1 MTSPRT
7 MDVFS
12 LRDFVV
18 DEYEQFATSF
28 TTIHAADIRQQVD
41 TIYAQRRYWPEPLI
55 QVNPNYKRS
64 TTVQAL
70 VDQGALDPACSEIF
84 PLTLY
89 EHQKQSL
96 ALASA
101 GESYVVTT
109 GTGSGKSLCFFIPIV
124 SAVLAEKRRDP
135 ARRTRAIV
143 IYPMNALANS
153 QEEELAKYLV
163 DRPGGRPVSF
173 ARYTGQEDSEQR
185 KRVRDNPPDILL
197 TNFMMLELL
206 MTRQDEID
214 RAVIGNCVGLRFLVL
229 DELHTYRGRQG
240 ADVAMLV
247 RRVRERLSDRLQCVG
262 TSATMKS
269 EGTAEER
276 QAVVAQVA
284 SRLFATSIP
293 AHNVVGETLE
303 RVTNPAL
310 KRETILAAL
319 GPAIDEGIPEALSD
333 AQLKEHPL
341 AIWIETV
348 LGMNSTEAVPAWHRA
363 PPLTVTEARQRL
375 ADDAGRPVE
384 ACEEALRRML
394 LVSSLPESVRVP
406 GSTNERS
413 FFAFKLHQFISGAG
427 HAFSTLEPPGRR
439 TITVEGQ
446 QFLPEAPEKRLYAVH
461 FCRTCGQE
469 YHPVRIVTEESRRV
483 ARLRDIDD
491 AAPPES
497 DEAESAGAEVPD
509 IEELGYL
516 VVRTADLDAEFVDEA
531 ESYPES
537 WRETDASGTSRLKR
551 DKNKLRFRVEGVH
564 VEPDG
569 RLGTGTAAWLIR
581 ERWRFCLRCGEYKD
595 DASRDRNRLA
605 SLSAEGRSSATT
617 VLTSSILRWMH
628 GPASALSPTTR
639 KLLGF
644 SDNRQD
650 AALQAGHFNDFLFV
664 GLVRAAFLGAL
675 AKAGP
680 AGLRADQLGAA
691 QQQALGF
698 DSLDPGIREEWL
710 TEPDLVG
717 FARTEA
723 EKTLR
728 EVLAYRA
735 WFDQRRGWRYTN
747 PNLEQLGLL
756 QVEYQG
762 LEELAAAD
770 ARFADGPEILAQAPP
785 AVRAEVYRVLFDHLR
800 TWMAVKSAVL
810 DELSTEQLYQRS
822 VSRLRTPWGFAP
834 DDRPRPGRWLVL
846 QAPKRKAVRAK
857 DEDLIVRGGA
867 RSGLGKRLRS
877 ERLWGTPAIRAL
889 KTAEVDA
896 LIGKLLAVATKFGLV
911 TEETT
916 PFDTPGWKLVDAA
929 VLFKGR
935 AIHRAQFAAERGARK
950 ENRFYRALYLALADL
965 LAGRDH
971 PLFGF
976 EAREHTAQVEQEK
989 RQIRE
994 KRFRYG
1000 EKEKVEL
1007 QEKEKEI
1014 KAIGEHIRF
1023 LPVMFCSPTM
1033 ELGVDISALN
1043 AVYLRNVPPTP
1054 ANYAQRSGRAGRSG
1068 QAALVLT
1075 YASAQG
1081 PHDQYFF
1088 RQPAAMV
1095 HGEVRAPTLDLANRE
1110 LIDSHL
1116 QAIWLACTET
1126 PLHASIA
1133 QLLDLGAPQR
1143 PLKEDVRAPMAAD
1156 RVIPLAVE
1164 RMGRVLDLVVD
1175 ELNPQ
1180 AAPWY
1185 TGRDAYAREV
1195 ADKALRRFDHA
1206 FTRWRDLFHSAEL
1219 QRDAARRTLDD
1230 HSAVGPE
1237 KRAAKTRHDQ
1247 ALDQIGLLKQGDES
1261 AARSDFY
1268 TYRYLATEGFL
1279 PGYNFPRLPLM
1290 AYVPKADARGRQAWL
1305 QRPRFLALSEFGP
1318 KSLVYHEGRAFRVVR
1333 AMLSASH
1340 QDAGTADTQLVTEV
1354 ARLCTECGAGHFEER
1369 STCHACGLP
1378 LAQAEIVN
1386 HVYRIENVATWPAER
1401 ITAND
1406 EERQRQG
1413 FELQTTYQWAIRDQ
1427 VPDRR
1432 NATARDAYGEVAWL
1446 AYGAGARITRLNKGL
1461 RRRKNKSELGFWI
1474 DPVSGYWKAAPDE
1487 DGPKD
1492 PTVAP
1497 FQLIVPCVR
1506 DHKNALLVRP
1516 NGIKG
1521 KKEEIHKTLATLQHA
1536 LLRGLEATFQLEE
1549 GEVMAEPVP
1558 ARDLRKGFLLY
1569 EATEGGAGVLSRL
1582 ASEPLTLGGV
1592 ARTALQIMHLD
1603 VPDEGPL
1610 PARPQDLA
1618 DQPDSRCVAGCYRCL
1633 LSYYNQPDHP
1643 LIARRDP
1650 QALELLLRLVASTTT
1665 PDETSGAQGGAPEP
1679 LSQPDRW
1686 RAALADRGLR
1696 APDAEPL
1703 DGGWV
1708 GWRNDWVAASLTGQ
1722 GGDALADQGFTLVS
1736 FGDAAAWPAAF
1747 DRLATLLGAVR

>member
-1 MTSPRT
+1 MSPTSSRT

-18 DEYEQFATSF
+18 GEYEQFATSF
-28 TTIHAADIRQQVD
+28 TTIHAADIREQVD
-41 TIYAQRRYWPEPLI
+41 AIYAEKRYWPEPLI

-64 TTVQAL
+64 TTVEAL
-70 VDQGALDPACSEIF
+70 VADGTLDPGCREIF
-84 PLTLY
+84 PLSLY
-89 EHQKQSL
+89 EHQCQSI
-96 ALASA
+96 ATASA

-124 SAVLAEKRRDP
+124 SAILAEKRRDP
-135 ARRTRAIV
+135 RPRTRAII

-153 QEEELAKYLV
+153 QEEELAKYIA
-163 DRPGGRPVSF
+163 DRPGGRPVTF
-173 ARYTGQEDSEQR
+173 ARYTGQETAEQR
-185 KRVRDNPPDILL
+185 KQVRDHPPDILL

-214 RAVIGNCVGLRFLVL
+214 RAVIGNCAGLRFLVL

-247 RRVRERLSDRLQCVG
+247 RRVRERLSDKVLCVG

-269 EGTAEER
+269 DGTSQER

-284 SRLFATSIP
+284 SRLFATTIP
-293 AHNVVGETLE
+293 ASNVVGETLE
-303 RVTNPAL
+303 RVTNPKL
-310 KRETILAAL
+310 KRETVRASL
-319 GPAIDEGIPEALSD
+319 GPAIDAGIPDALSD
-333 AQLKEHPL
+333 AELREHPL

-348 LGMNSTEAVPAWHRA
+348 LGMNSTEATPAWHRA
-363 PPLTVTEARQRL
+363 PPLTLTDARARL
-375 ADDAGRPVE
+375 AADADRPE
-384 ACEEALRRML
+384 AACGEALRKML
-394 LVSSLPESVRVP
+394 LVSSLPESVRIA

-413 FFAFKLHQFISGAG
+413 FFAFRLHQFISGAG
-427 HAFSTLEPPGRR
+427 HAFATLEPPGRR
-439 TITVEGQ
+439 TVTVEGQ
-446 QFLPEAPEKRLYAVH
+446 QFLPGAPEKRLYAVH
-461 FCRTCGQE
+461 FCRSCGQE
-469 YHPVRIVTEESRRV
+469 YHPVRIVSEDGRRA
-483 ARLRDIDD
+483 ARFRDIDD
-491 AAPPES
+491 AVPPDS
-497 DEAESAGAEVPD
+497 DDVGDTAETPDAEE
-509 IEELGYL
+509 IGYL
-516 VVRTADLDAEFVDEA
+516 VIRTEDLDAEFSDEP
-531 ESYPES
+531 EFYPES
-537 WRETDASGTSRLKR
+537 WRETDAAGNARLKR
-551 DKNKLRFRVEGVH
+551 DKNKPRFRAEAVRVQ
-564 VEPDG
+564 PDG
-569 RLGTGTAAWLIR
+569 RLGEGAPAWFIR

-617 VLTSSILRWMH
+617 VLTTSILRWMH
-628 GPASALSPTTR
+628 GPASSLADTTR

-644 SDNRQD
+644 TDNRQD

-675 AKAGP
+675 AKAGDE
-680 AGLRADQLGAA
+680 GLTADQLGAA
-691 QQQALGF
+691 QQRALGF
-698 DSLDPGIREEWL
+698 DSPDPAVREEWL

-756 QVEYQG
+756 AVEYQG
-762 LEELAAAD
+762 LDELAAAD
-770 ARFADGPEILAQAPP
+770 DRFADGPEILATAP
-785 AVRAEVYRVLFDHLR
+785 AKVRAEVYRALFNHLR
-800 TWMAVKSAVL
+800 TWMAVKSTVL

-822 VSRLRTPWGFAP
+822 SSRLRAPWGFAP

-846 QAPKRKAVRAK
+846 QAPKRRSMRAK

-867 RSGLGKRLRS
+867 RSGLGKRLR
-877 ERLWGTPAIRAL
+877 EEELWGTPAIRTL
-889 KTAEVDA
+889 KSAEIDE
-896 LIGKLLAVATKFGLV
+896 LITKLLAVATKFGIV

-916 PFDTPGWKLVDAA
+916 PFETPGWKLVDGAVVFKRAA
-929 VLFKGR
+929 PG
-935 AIHRAQFAAERGARK
+935 AATGRK
-950 ENRFYRALYLALADL
+950 ENQFFRDLYLALADL

-1000 EKEKVEL
+1000 HKEKAEL
-1007 QEKEKEI
+1007 REHEKEI
-1014 KAIGEHIRF
+1014 RAIGEHVRF

-1095 HGEVRAPTLDLANRE
+1095 HGEVRAPTLDLANRD

-1126 PLHASIA
+1126 PLDASIA
-1133 QLLDLGAPQR
+1133 NLLDLGAPGR
-1143 PLKEDVRAPMAAD
+1143 PLKADVRAPMAAA
-1156 RVIPLAVE
+1156 RVAPAAVE
-1164 RMGRVLDLVVD
+1164 RMGRVLDQVEG
-1175 ELNPQ
+1175 ELTPH

-1185 TGRDAYAREV
+1185 TGRDAYARE
-1195 ADKALRRFDHA
+1195 AAGQAIDRFERA
-1206 FTRWRDLFHSAEL
+1206 FTRWRDLFRGAEQ
-1219 QRDAARRTLDD
+1219 QRDAARRVLDD
-1230 HSAVGPE
+1230 HAAGQLE

-1247 ALDQIGLLKQGDES
+1247 AIDQLNLLQQGDES

-1340 QDAGTADTQLVTEV
+1340 QNAASVDTRLITEV
-1354 ARLCTECGAGHFEER
+1354 ARLCNECGAGHFDE
-1369 STCHACGLP
+1369 SNNCHACGMP
-1378 LAQAEIVN
+1378 LASAEIVN
-1386 HVYRIENVATWPAER
+1386 HVYRIENVGTWPAER

-1413 FELQTTYQWAIRDQ
+1413 FDLQTTFEWAIRDGAI
-1427 VPDRR
+1427 D
-1432 NATARDAYGEVAWL
+1432 ARVAASVDAHGPIARL

-1461 RRRKNKSELGFWI
+1461 RRRQNKSELGFWI
-1474 DPVSGYWKAAPDE
+1474 DPVSGYWKAAPEE

-1492 PTVAP
+1492 PTIAP

-1506 DHKNALLVRP
+1506 DHKNALLFQPVGLDLP
-1516 NGIKG
+1516 
-1521 KKEEIHKTLATLQHA
+1521 EKTLATLQHA
-1536 LLRGLEATFQLEE
+1536 LLRGLEATFQLEG
-1549 GEVMAEPVP
+1549 GELMAEPVP
-1558 ARDLRKGFLLY
+1558 ARARRKGCLFY
-1569 EATEGGAGVLSRL
+1569 EATEGGAGVLTRL
-1582 ASEPLTLGGV
+1582 VTEPDALARV
-1592 ARTALQIMHLD
+1592 ARTALQVMHFDL
-1603 VPDEGPL
+1603 PDDGPL
-1610 PARPQDLA
+1610 PDRVDALQDE
-1618 DQPDSRCVAGCYRCL
+1618 PDARCVAGCYRCL

-1643 LIARRDP
+1643 LIHRRDAP
-1650 QALELLLRLVASTTT
+1650 ALEVLLRLAGAVTT
-1665 PDETSGAQGGAPEP
+1665 PVHEGPHPATDGLAPDP
-1679 LSQPDRW
+1679 T
-1686 RAALADRGLR
+1686 RAAWLAALSARGLP
-1696 APDAEPL
+1696 APDPSPL
-1703 DGGWV
+1703 DGGLT
-1708 GWRNDWVAASLTGQ
+1708 GWREHFVAASLPG
-1722 GGDALADQGFTLVS
+1722 GGDGAGLADLGYTVVP
-1736 FGDAAAWPAAF
+1736 FGGEPTWADAF
-1747 DRLATLLGAVR
+1747 DRLAALLGAAR